1 MSEPSEPSQ
10 SGPSRRERGHTERGH
25 TERGHTGC
33 SDAGCDDAECS
44 SRTQP
49 SRTHSSHTQSRRSL
63 RSQNRRP
70 RSRLARAATLLYPPA
85 WRARYGEE
93 IAVLLDDSGGGA
105 GAVLSLVWRALPA
118 WIWPPEHLHDRAGRM
133 RASLGTVLAA
143 WSALAG
149 ISLVFVQLT
158 QFQGF
163 MPAGHPIISWCYAI
177 IDGAVA
183 VSALSAA
190 AGGLPLWLLMLRRA
204 RRERR
209 PRDTFYLLLPVI
221 APAGFLAGLLLMTR
235 LAPHPDGLSS
245 TMFLAVVLAGFAAA
259 AAACAGPILAMSRL
273 RPRGPAVHL
282 AVKAAGAAAA
292 SIVLAATASCIA
304 AVGLSLWARDFAAY
318 HQAGQVVGYL
328 TVVVVGAAVATVGA
342 TRGVRATLGRA
353 GR

>member
-1 MSEPSEPSQ
+1 MSEPSEPSQSEPSEPSQ
-10 SGPSRRERGHTERGH
+10 SGPG
-25 TERGHTGC
+25 
-33 SDAGCDDAECS
+33 
-44 SRTQP
+44 
-49 SRTHSSHTQSRRSL
+49 HTQSGRSL
-63 RSQNRRP
+63 RSQIRRP
-70 RSRLARAATLLYPPA
+70 RSRLARAAMLLYPPA

-93 IAVLLDDSGGGA
+93 IAVLLDDSGGGL
-105 GAVLSLVWRALPA
+105 GAMLSLVWHALPA
-118 WIWPPEHLHDRAGRM
+118 WIWPPEHLHDRVGRM

-143 WSALAG
+143 WSALVG

-163 MPAGHPIISWCYAI
+163 RPAGHPIISWCYAI
-177 IDGAVA
+177 IDGALA

-209 PRDTFYLLLPVI
+209 TRDTFYLLLPVI
-221 APAGFLAGLLLMTR
+221 APGGFLAGLLLMTR

-245 TMFLAVVLAGFAAA
+245 TMFLAVVLAGFAASA
-259 AAACAGPILAMSRL
+259 VACAGPILAMSRL

-282 AVKAAGAAAA
+282 AAKAAGVAAA
-292 SIVLAATASCIA
+292 SIVLAATASCVA

-328 TVVVVGAAVATVGA
+328 AVVVAGAAVATVGV
-342 TRGVRATLGRA
+342 TRGVRAARGSA